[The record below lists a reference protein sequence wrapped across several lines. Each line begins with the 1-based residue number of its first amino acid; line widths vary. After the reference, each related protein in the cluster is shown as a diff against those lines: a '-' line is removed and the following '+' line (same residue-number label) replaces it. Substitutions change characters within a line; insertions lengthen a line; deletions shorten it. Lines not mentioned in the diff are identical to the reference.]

1 MADADPNR
9 VRTTATSFRVIEA
22 LRERDGAG
30 VTELARELDLAKGTV
45 HKHLATLR
53 ELDYVVQ
60 DGDDYRLGLGF
71 LGLGVAARRRLTIYR
86 VGRGPVARLAE
97 STDAVASLMIPEH
110 GAGRYVYRAAADES
124 YALPHYEGD
133 AVSLH
138 ATAGGKAIL
147 AYLPETARDRIFER
161 RGLPAVTDRTVTS
174 REHLRE
180 ELRSVR
186 DIRTAY
192 DRGEQLEDWQC
203 VGSPIVGVDGRA
215 VGAVSVSAPDE
226 TVPDR
231 IQLQDV
237 AGLVIPTATSI
248 ENKLEDR

>member
-1 MADADPNR
+1 
-9 VRTTATSFRVIEA
+9 VIDEDVQRLDGEFHPGVLGGGGRAAEHLEDRLA
-22 LRERDGAG
+22 LALPRD
-30 VTELARELDLAKGTV
+30 VHLAKGTV

-86 VGRGPVARLAE
+86 VGRGPVARPAE

-110 GAGRYVYRAAADES
+110 GAGRSVYRAAADES
-124 YALPHYEGD
+124 YALPHYEED

-161 RGLPAVTDRTVTS
+161 RGLPAVTDRSGVGRVVTE
-174 REHLRE
+174 R
-180 ELRSVR
+180 
-186 DIRTAY
+186 
-192 DRGEQLEDWQC
+192 RGSGGGGPEPHDPAA
-203 VGSPIVGVDGRA
+203 SPRRVDGPEYRYSRA
-215 VGAVSVSAPDE
+215 
-226 TVPDR
+226 TVFPLSYESR
-231 IQLQDV
+231 IRPV
-237 AGLVIPTATSI
+237 CRP
-248 ENKLEDR
+248 